1 MVAWFKVSLGDPV
14 SLKVLYSEQIADNPS
29 KAIRVLEP
37 LRQLA
42 NAGLVNV
49 TALESLGDSDRVAGF
64 DAIFLHMVDLN
75 LQTESWLLP
84 LLSTALSEGV
94 ALICDTDDPYFFAAD
109 GCAFDDKI
117 APHLE
122 LMRRLCGSAHLL
134 TVTTAPLKQELSSMA
149 RAVAVIPNMIDL
161 DNAPHRSR
169 GEQRV
174 RIGWCGGPTHAD
186 DLAMFLPAVA
196 ELQRRHPVDFV
207 VFGMFDRNFDQTV
220 MRARKVP
227 AAQRARDPS
236 LAAFG
241 RMADALEGIDFKHF
255 PSVAYPEFP
264 RALAE
269 LNFDIGVCP
278 LLDTRF
284 NRCRSAVKFYQY
296 AAAGTVTVA
305 SNVASYQHECSLLAD
320 NTRDSWVSVLEP
332 LVMSEQLRGEAL
344 ATQTAYVRNHRS
356 WQAGLPLYH
365 QLFTRVCAAVQ
376 QGRRT

>member
-1 MVAWFKVSLGDPV
+1 M
-14 SLKVLYSEQIADNPS
+14 SLKILYSEQIADNPS

-42 NAGLVNV
+42 QGGLVQA
-49 TALESLGDSDRVAGF
+49 TSLESLGNPNRISGF
-64 DAIFLHMVDLN
+64 DAIFLHLVDLN
-75 LQTESWLLP
+75 LQTESWMLP
-84 LLSTALSEGV
+84 LLSTALSQGI

-117 APHLE
+117 APHLN

-134 TVTTAPLKQELSSMA
+134 TVTTAPLKQEFSSMA
-149 RAVAVIPNMIDL
+149 RAVAVVPNMVDV
-161 DNAPHRSR
+161 DHPPRRSR

-186 DLAMFLPAVA
+186 DLAMFLPAMA

-207 VFGMFDRNFDQTV
+207 IFGMFDRNFDQTV
-220 MRARKVP
+220 VRARKVP
-227 AAQRARDPS
+227 AAQRASDPS

-241 RMADALEGIDFKHF
+241 RMADALEGINFQHF
-255 PSVAYPEFP
+255 PSVPYPEFP
-264 RALAE
+264 QRLAE

-296 AAAGTVTVA
+296 TAARTVTVA
-305 SNVASYQHECSLLAD
+305 SNVVSYQNECSLLAD

-332 LVMSEQLRGEAL
+332 LVVNAQLRAEAL
-344 ATQTAYVRNHRS
+344 AKQISYVRNHRS

-376 QGRRT
+376 GRRT